1 LKLYRNAGRASSGA
15 TAKGWQTA
23 ARVAIDLCVTRF
35 DSTDRAFAIG
45 LAALA
50 GYVDAIGFLGTGG
63 FFVSFM
69 SGNTTR
75 LGVGLASLSSDAGVA
90 ARLIIMFI
98 GGVTIGTLI
107 ARAAGAQRRVAMLAL
122 IAGLLGL
129 AAGLGGAGWPGLAIA
144 LLALVM
150 GMENTVLDGD
160 GEVRVGITYMTGTLV
175 RVGQRLAAA
184 IAGGPALDCVPHL
197 MLWTVLMAGAWIGAS
212 SYFRYGF
219 ASLWGAVLVALILA
233 AVSAFARRSA
243 P

>member
-1 LKLYRNAGRASSGA
+1 M
-15 TAKGWQTA
+15 
-23 ARVAIDLCVTRF
+23 TRF